1 MRKTLTTMAFLASA
15 MLQGCATSNALYSW
29 GPYEN
34 QVYEHFKGES
44 PEKQIQILEQH
55 AQAARAKGQKLP
67 PGFSAHLGLLYGK
80 VGRDDAFIAAL
91 EEEKANFPESAPYI
105 NNLLKKSRQG
115 DANAKK

>member
-1 MRKTLTTMAFLASA
+1 MRKILTTVAIVVSA
-15 MLQGCATSNALYSW
+15 MLQGCATTNALYSW

-34 QVYEHFKGES
+34 QIYEHFKGES

-55 AQAARAKGQKLP
+55 AQAAKSKGQKLP
-67 PGFSAHLGLLYGK
+67 PGFSAHLGLLYSK

-91 EEEKANFPESAPYI
+91 EEEKTNFPESAPYI
-105 NNLLKKSRQG
+105 NNLLKKSKQG